1 MVATPVSGNL
11 VFTGTGGQ
19 PHAESITTTDVVD
32 GFVTFNST
40 GLKYMRAPYNGYLSD
55 LIMAG
60 DGTDTK
66 QWILYVNGKDTG
78 YYLRIAQFLT
88 TVDVRIK
95 TPIPIAANALV
106 QLKEKA

>member
-1 MVATPVSGNL
+1 MAATPVSGTL
-11 VFTGTGGQ
+11 VFTGTSGQ
-19 PHAESITTTDVVD
+19 PHAESITTTDVAD
-32 GFVTFNST
+32 GWVTFNAT
-40 GLKYMRAPYNGYLSD
+40 GLKFMRAPFNGYISD
-55 LIMAG
+55 IIMSG

-78 YYLRIAQFLT
+78 YYIRIGQTLT

-95 TPIPIAANALV
+95 TPIPIAAGAIV